1 MRYSDPDIERAFSL
15 RSQYERWNEVLFA
28 FLSAQS
34 QSGIFPNE
42 ECALSVESA
51 VAAWRQVSIDSNSV
65 SQILVREETTKHD
78 VAAFVE
84 WLCAKDPHMARWVH
98 FGTTASD
105 VVDTAN
111 SLLIREVVR
120 TVRADVVRLEHALVQ
135 SGSRNWSMMGRTH
148 GKVAAPTSWG
158 YVCAEHMAEVF
169 EAAKDLDKVGSNLH
183 LNMSGPTG
191 WGAAFGER
199 TRLAAAR
206 KLGLRPT
213 DATTQVLPRHWL
225 ARTAEALAHVVL
237 ACERICL
244 RFRLMAQDGVGELT
258 SVKTEGQKGSSCM
271 PHKINPVR
279 AERVS
284 GLARVVRS
292 NVSVA
297 YEDCLLWCE
306 RDISH
311 SSAEREWLPQSF
323 RLTRQILRDTT
334 HVVQT
339 WVPDPKVM
347 RATVESSRDSYTL
360 LCHKILSGST
370 REEAYNFLSNLDREA

>member
-1 MRYSDPDIERAFSL
+1 
-15 RSQYERWNEVLFA
+15 
-28 FLSAQS
+28 
-34 QSGIFPNE
+34 
-42 ECALSVESA
+42 
-51 VAAWRQVSIDSNSV
+51 
-65 SQILVREETTKHD
+65 
-78 VAAFVE
+78 
-84 WLCAKDPHMARWVH
+84 
-98 FGTTASD
+98 
-105 VVDTAN
+105 
-111 SLLIREVVR
+111 
-120 TVRADVVRLEHALVQ
+120 
-135 SGSRNWSMMGRTH
+135 
-148 GKVAAPTSWG
+148 
-158 YVCAEHMAEVF
+158 
-169 EAAKDLDKVGSNLH
+169 
-183 LNMSGPTG
+183 
-191 WGAAFGER
+191 
-199 TRLAAAR
+199 
-206 KLGLRPT
+206 
-213 DATTQVLPRHWL
+213 
-225 ARTAEALAHVVL
+225 
-237 ACERICL
+237 
-244 RFRLMAQDGVGELT
+244 
-258 SVKTEGQKGSSCM
+258 M

-323 RLTRQILRDTT
+323 RLTRQILRDTA